1 MTLLCAS
8 LNSPTP
14 EAFLQDANSLS
25 SDVDV
30 FELRLDY
37 LKTPEAAEIARLI
50 PRINKPCI
58 ATLRHEN
65 CGGKS
70 TRSDSERAA
79 LLTAAARAGAEYIDI
94 ELESTANPDIS
105 GTNAK
110 RICSYHNF
118 SETPANLTDIY
129 SSIRYTSPDIIKIA
143 VHAKSIEDNAKVFSL
158 LNQSDIPCIALCMGE
173 CGVISRILAPK
184 FGTCLMFCAAEQGRE
199 CAPGQVTAD
208 ELLNR
213 FNFRSINP
221 DTELYGVI
229 GNPIQHSI
237 SPDLHNSVYRELGLN
252 KVYVPLKVENPQA
265 FWQAFGQGLFAGF
278 SVTIP
283 HKRSFLSEVDHVE
296 PVADQIGAVNTLRRN
311 NGCWEAYNTDWRAAI
326 ESIIRRS
333 GELKDSKVLIL
344 GAGGAARALGF
355 GAQYH
360 GASVAVINR
369 TEENGRT
376 LCSQLNAE
384 FISLQDLN
392 TESVRDVHVIINT
405 TSLGMHPNIDTRP
418 LTDVTFHSGQV
429 VFDAVYN
436 PEMTRLLQDAQADG
450 AQIVTG
456 TEMFV
461 GQAEEQFRLWCQC
474 DPPQGLMKKVFTGL
488 MYPQGPSA

>member
-14 EAFLQDANSLS
+14 EAFLEDAHLLASE
-25 SDVDV
+25 VDV

-37 LKTPEAAEIARLI
+37 LKNPDAAQVSELI
-50 PRINKPCI
+50 PKINTPCI

-70 TRSDSERAA
+70 ILSDSQRVSILE
-79 LLTAAARAGAEYIDI
+79 AAAQAGADYVDI
-94 ELESTANPDIS
+94 ELESTATPDLS
-105 GTNAK
+105 GTGAK

-118 SETPANLTDIY
+118 SETPANLREIY
-129 SSIRYTSPDIIKIA
+129 SRIRDKSPDIIKIA
-143 VHAKSIEDNAKVFSL
+143 AYAQRIEDNARVFSL
-158 LNQSDIPCIALCMGE
+158 LNQSEIPCIALCMGE

-184 FGTCLMFCAAEQGRE
+184 FGASLMFCATEDGNE
-199 CAPGQVTAD
+199 CAPGQITAD

-237 SPDLHNSVYRELGLN
+237 SPDLHNSAYRELGLN

-265 FWQAFGQGLFAGF
+265 FWQAFGQGLFDGF

-283 HKRSFLSEVDHVE
+283 HKRSFLSKMDHIE
-296 PVADQIGAVNTLRRN
+296 PVAEQIGAVNTLRL
-311 NGCWEAYNTDWRAAI
+311 NGGRWEAYNTDWRAAI
-326 ESIIRRS
+326 DSIIRRS

-360 GASVAVINR
+360 GASVAVTNR
-369 TEENGRT
+369 TEEKGRT
-376 LCSQLNAE
+376 LCSELNAE
-384 FISLQDLN
+384 FIPLQDLN
-392 TESVRDVHVIINT
+392 TESVRDFHVIINT

-418 LTDVTFHSGQV
+418 LTDATFHSGQV

-474 DPPQGLMKKVFTGL
+474 DPPQGLMKKVFT
-488 MYPQGPSA
+488 ARKNH